1 MNNIKDEIKQFF
13 KEHDSLL
20 KRWCFIASLVFML
33 MAIQIYMN
41 YVTIIE
47 STETIKRQN
56 IKVQEEIDYINNY
69 QLRYLDS
76 NHAKNFL
83 AHENNILKD
92 WETVIDFKWKNNEKK
107 SEIIEVK
114 EKDSTRDEWIKF
126 FNEKREKNTQ

>member
-1 MNNIKDEIKQFF
+1 MNNIKDETKQFF

-47 STETIKRQN
+47 STETIKKQN

-92 WETVIDFKWKNNEKK
+92 GETVIDFEWKEN
-107 SEIIEVK
+107 EVK
-114 EKDSTRDEWIKF
+114 TEIVEVKKEDSPRDEWKKY

>member
-1 MNNIKDEIKQFF
+1 MNNIKDEIKQFL

-69 QLRYLDS
+69 QLKYLDS

-114 EKDSTRDEWIKF
+114 KEDSTRDEWIIF

>member
-20 KRWCFIASLVFML
+20 KRWSFIASLVFML

-47 STETIKRQN
+47 STETIKKQN

-92 WETVIDFKWKNNEKK
+92 GETVIDFEWKENEIKT
-107 SEIIEVK
+107 EIVEVK
-114 EKDSTRDEWIKF
+114 KEDSPRDEWKKY

>member
-47 STETIKRQN
+47 STETIKKQN

-92 WETVIDFKWKNNEKK
+92 GETVIDFEWKEN
-107 SEIIEVK
+107 EVK
-114 EKDSTRDEWIKF
+114 TEIVEVKKEDSPRDEWKKY

>member
-1 MNNIKDEIKQFF
+1 MNNIKDEIKQFI
-13 KEHDSLL
+13 KAHDSLL
-20 KRWCFIASLVFML
+20 KRWFFIASLVFML

-47 STETIKRQN
+47 STETIKKQN

-69 QLRYLDS
+69 QLKYLDS

-92 WETVIDFKWKNNEKK
+92 GETVIDFQWIKTEEKQ
-107 SEIIEVK
+107 EIIEVQK
-114 EKDSTRDEWIKF
+114 EDSPRDEWKQYF
-126 FNEKREKNTQ
+126 SQKREKNTQ

>member
-1 MNNIKDEIKQFF
+1 MNNIKDEIKQFL

-92 WETVIDFKWKNNEKK
+92 WKTVIDFKWKNNEKK

-114 EKDSTRDEWIKF
+114 KEDSTRDEWIKF

>member
-1 MNNIKDEIKQFF
+1 MNNIKDEIKQFL

-114 EKDSTRDEWIKF
+114 KEDSTRDEWIKF

>member
-1 MNNIKDEIKQFF
+1 MNNIKDEIKQFL

-69 QLRYLDS
+69 QLKYLDS

-114 EKDSTRDEWIKF
+114 KEDSTRDEWIKF